1 MAENGEKRDPSSHR
15 TPGQI
20 TRQVNG
26 YNARPKQ
33 VKKRTKN
40 NQARKKLGLK
50 VGDPRDAD
58 HKKPLRSGGSNAK
71 SNLRAVHRSK
81 NRAWR
86 AEKKSENYQ
95 SPSAK
100 RSKGPRRPSK

>member
-20 TRQVNG
+20 TRQVKG

-33 VKKRTKN
+33 TKKRAKN
-40 NQARKKLGLK
+40 NAARKKLGLK

-58 HKKPLRSGGSNAK
+58 HKKPLRSGGSNAR
-71 SNLRAVHRSK
+71 SNLRAVHKSK

-86 AEKKSENYQ
+86 AEKKSKPYHR
-95 SPSAK
+95 PGAK
-100 RSKGPRRPSK
+100 KR